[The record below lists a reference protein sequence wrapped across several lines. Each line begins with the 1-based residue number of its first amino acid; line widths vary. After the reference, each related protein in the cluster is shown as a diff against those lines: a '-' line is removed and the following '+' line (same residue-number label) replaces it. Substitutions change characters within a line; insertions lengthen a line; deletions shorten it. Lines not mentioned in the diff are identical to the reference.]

1 MRTSILCLCAALFV
15 LAQTALAQE
24 VLTPQQQEQSD
35 RVSKTLRCVVCQ
47 NQSIYDSNADLAE
60 DMRRLVEKRVLAGD
74 SDDEVRHYLQERY
87 GDYVLMTPPVQTNTL
102 VLWGGP
108 GIMLLLAGAWFVLR
122 TRKTDQAQSVQVLS
136 EADKERVREA
146 LSEPEGKA

>member
-1 MRTSILCLCAALFV
+1 MKPTKPVPRRDPGPQPGPFNASPEPPGRGLELAGVALSLIWAALI
-15 LAQTALAQE
+15 LA
-24 VLTPQQQEQSD
+24 
-35 RVSKTLRCVVCQ
+35 
-47 NQSIYDSNADLAE
+47 
-60 DMRRLVEKRVLAGD
+60 
-74 SDDEVRHYLQERY
+74 
-87 GDYVLMTPPVQTNTL
+87 YVLMTPPVQTNTL